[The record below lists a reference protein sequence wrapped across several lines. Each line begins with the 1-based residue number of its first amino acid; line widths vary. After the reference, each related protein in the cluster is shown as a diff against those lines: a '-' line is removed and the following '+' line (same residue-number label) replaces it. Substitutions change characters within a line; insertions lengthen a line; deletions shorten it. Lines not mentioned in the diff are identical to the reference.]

1 MKPQYNEGPG
11 DWQSMFAE
19 RRIFSV
25 YFTINGEK
33 NIVFYFRTLLY
44 IKLPLVYQ
52 YASPAYI
59 VTYSAAFCNPIPDY
73 EQSNRYPVPDY
84 VL

>member
-1 MKPQYNEGPG
+1 
-11 DWQSMFAE
+11 MFAE